1 MIAFFVAV
9 LYVCVMKILIEKKEF
24 YESSRRNVHMYIKF
38 VFATCHRKL
47 GDGEVKKSNRM
58 EC

>member
-1 MIAFFVAV
+1 
-9 LYVCVMKILIEKKEF
+9 MKILIEKKEF
-24 YESSRRNVHMYIKF
+24 YESSRRNVDMYIKF